1 MNDDDRLKHAFGTL
15 RRHDEKHAPPF
26 KVSEAPP
33 AERSRGKV
41 IALFAA
47 PATAL
52 AVAAAAMLF
61 VVRAD
66 RSPPAPTAATQ
77 SARVVATPADLA
89 PLDFLLD
96 VPAGS
101 VISNKPVFDDAV
113 VSEVKR

>member
-26 KVSEAPP
+26 RVPETQPKQ
-33 AERSRGKV
+33 RSRGAV

-52 AVAAAAMLF
+52 AVAAAALLF

-66 RSPPAPTAATQ
+66 RSPAPTAATPSVQ
-77 SARVVATPADLA
+77 VVATPADLA

-101 VISNKPVFDDAV
+101 VISTKPVLDDAV
-113 VSEVKR
+113 LSEVKR

>member
-26 KVSEAPP
+26 KVPEAPP
-33 AERSRGKV
+33 KERSRGKV

-47 PATAL
+47 PAAAL

-66 RSPPAPTAATQ
+66 RSPAPTAATPTVQ
-77 SARVVATPADLA
+77 IVATPVDLA

-101 VISNKPVFDDAV
+101 VISSKPVFDDAEL
-113 VSEVKR
+113 SEVKR

>member
-26 KVSEAPP
+26 KVPATPP

-61 VVRAD
+61 LVRGE
-66 RSPPAPTAATQ
+66 RSPAPTAATPPSVQ
-77 SARVVATPADLA
+77 VAAAPADLA

-101 VISNKPVFDDAV
+101 VISNERVFDDSV
-113 VSEVKR
+113 LSEVKR